1 MTAKTALSHMA
12 TMEGISSGR
21 CIFVWMN
28 SDFMI
33 EWMSNYLRNR
43 DTVKMSH
50 IYGGVF
56 FVVKS

>member
-1 MTAKTALSHMA
+1 MA